1 MKEKLLKH
9 KDAITSVLG
18 VIGGFSIVA
27 TFILHFFGISD
38 TECLKSIL
46 IIVFAICFSINGWF
60 SGKRIDN
67 YTKFIKK

>member
-27 TFILHFFGISD
+27 TFILHFFAIAD
-38 TECLKSIL
+38 TESLKSALIL
-46 IIVFAICFSINGWF
+46 IFAICVSLNGWF